1 MPSETAEVANA
12 KLTGIASL
20 FNSGRIRI
28 YSGTAPANI
37 DTALSGNTL
46 LAEATFGATAFGAP
60 SNAAMTANAITGDIS
75 ADATGTATFFR
86 WFKSDGTTPLTQG
99 TVGTSGAELNL
110 NSVSLIAG
118 GTVNITSC
126 VYTQQR

>member
-1 MPSETAEVANA
+1 MPSETVTVANA
-12 KLTGIASL
+12 KLTGIAPL

-28 YSGTAPANI
+28 YSGTAPTNV

-46 LAEATFGATAFGAP
+46 LAELTFGSTAFGAP
-60 SNAAMTANAITGDIS
+60 SNAAMTANSITGDTS

-86 WFKSDGTTPLTQG
+86 WFDSTGATAYVQG